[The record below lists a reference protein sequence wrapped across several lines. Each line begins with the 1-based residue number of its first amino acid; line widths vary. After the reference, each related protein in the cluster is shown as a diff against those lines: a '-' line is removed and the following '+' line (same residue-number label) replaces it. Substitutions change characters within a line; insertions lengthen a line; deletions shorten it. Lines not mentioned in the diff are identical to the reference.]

1 MNNELK
7 RVLNQMEPDSAL
19 AVLVE
24 IIKEMLPLVDEQA
37 RIDFVVSMLGQAG
50 SDKVASLV
58 DL

>member
-1 MNNELK
+1 MNTELK
-7 RVLNQMEPDSAL
+7 HILNQMEPDKAL

-37 RIDFVVSMLGQAG
+37 RVDFVVSMLGQAG

>member
-1 MNNELK
+1 VNNELK

>member
-1 MNNELK
+1 MNTELK
-7 RVLNQMEPDSAL
+7 RILNQMEPDRAL
-19 AVLVE
+19 AVLGE

>member
-1 MNNELK
+1 
-7 RVLNQMEPDSAL
+7 MEPDRAL